1 MPTHRESRF
10 AERTRN
16 HQPTTTGGQL
26 VTFSHVGDDDGRT
39 ASPSP
44 AVTPISGPPRRQPAR
59 GRRGDEGACVRERL
73 TPPPLGG
80 LAAAAVTSRP
90 TGHPAYSQTLPRE
103 ARSAGVARRLV
114 RTALTLWGLD
124 SLTEDAT
131 LVITELVS
139 NAVDHSRL
147 PSIRVIVSRPSAN
160 AVRVGVVDR
169 SRTVPILRTGSSSDQ
184 LRGRG
189 LVLVDA
195 LTEEWGTELYRW
207 GKQVWAELKEEE
219 REGREALGG

>member
-26 VTFSHVGDDDGRT
+26 VTFSHVGDEEGQVAT
-39 ASPSP
+39 
-44 AVTPISGPPRRQPAR
+44 R
-59 GRRGDEGACVRERL
+59 GREKPA
-73 TPPPLGG
+73 PPPIGV
-80 LAAAAVTSRP
+80 LAVGAVTSCP
-90 TGHPAYSQTLPRE
+90 TGHPAYSQSLPRN
-103 ARSAGVARRLV
+103 ARSAAVARRLV
-114 RTALTLWGLD
+114 RTALTVWGLD
-124 SLTEDAT
+124 SLTENAT

-147 PSIRVIVSRPSAN
+147 PSIRVIVSRPLTN
-160 AVRVGVVDR
+160 RVRVGVVDR
-169 SRTVPILRTGSSSDQ
+169 SRTVPTLRADADGDS

-195 LTEEWGTELYRW
+195 LAEEWGTELYRW
-207 GKQVWAELKEEE
+207 GKQVWAELKED
-219 REGREALGG
+219 EA